1 MQVYSFTITIL
12 QDVIQYKEW
21 LPYNI
26 YKCLWNKPLHK

>member
-12 QDVIQYKEW
+12 QDVFQYKEW

-26 YKCLWNKPLHK
+26 YKCLWNKLLHK